1 MNKMILSLAIVI
13 GLLTLGV
20 SAFAA
25 DATANATA
33 TIQTGIGILKTSGK
47 DLKFGTMVPGAAST
61 VVVDADSVRT
71 RATGDVVLVT
81 DTSNNP
87 QAAAFEVT
95 GSPSTTFVVTLPTTC
110 TITNARVGHTS
121 ETMTVTN
128 FTSNAG
134 TTLSALG
141 AALFNVGGTLNVGA
155 AQGDGMYT
163 GTFSVT
169 VAY

>member
-33 TIQTGIGILKTSGK
+33 TIQTGIGINKTIGK
-47 DLKFGTMVPGAAST
+47 DLKFGTMVPGAIST
-61 VVVDADSVRT
+61 VVVNPAGVRS

-81 DTSNNP
+81 DTSNAP
-87 QAAAFEVT
+87 QAAQFEVT

-110 TITNARVGHTS
+110 TITNTRLLHTS

-128 FTSNAG
+128 FTSDAG
-134 TTLSALG
+134 TTLSVAG
-141 AALFNVGGTLNVGA
+141 AATFNVGGTLNVAA
-155 AQGDGMYT
+155 AQGDGSYT